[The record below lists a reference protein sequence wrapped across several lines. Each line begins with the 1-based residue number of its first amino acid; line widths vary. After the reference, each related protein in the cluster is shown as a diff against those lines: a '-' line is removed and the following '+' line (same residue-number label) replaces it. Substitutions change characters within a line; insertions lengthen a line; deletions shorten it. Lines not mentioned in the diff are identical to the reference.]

1 MEAEELVAPMAQ
13 ASMAHLSHLDGASM
27 SHLASMAP
35 LDGASMAH
43 LDGAARAH
51 LDGATLAGTLQEQD
65 TQDETRSGRL
75 ILEDDQPKV
84 SFKCQCFYG

>member
-43 LDGAARAH
+43 LDGA
-51 LDGATLAGTLQEQD
+51 TLAGTLQEQD